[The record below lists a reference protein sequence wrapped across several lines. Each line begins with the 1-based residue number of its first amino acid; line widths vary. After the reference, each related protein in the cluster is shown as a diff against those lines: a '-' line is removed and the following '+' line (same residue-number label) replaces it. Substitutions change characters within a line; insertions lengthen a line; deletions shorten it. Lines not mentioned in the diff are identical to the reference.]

1 MARMHSR
8 DKGKSGST
16 KPFVKE
22 TPKWQTHTAKEVEAL
37 IVKLSKEKLT
47 SAQIGTRLRDT
58 YGIASVRATTGKKVV
73 EIMTEKG
80 ISKQLPEPLLDA
92 IKKFIAIRK
101 HLDDNRQ
108 DKTAKRGLQL
118 TQSKLNRLVKYYKRT
133 SKLEADWK
141 FNAGKAGLYLE

>member
-37 IVKLSKEKLT
+37 IVKYSKEKLT
-47 SAQIGTRLRDT
+47 GAQIGIKLRDM
-58 YGIASVRATTGKKVV
+58 YGIASVRATTGKKVA

-80 ISKQLPEPLLDA
+80 VAKQLPEPLLDI

-118 TQSKLNRLVKYYKRT
+118 TQSKLNRLIKYYKST
-133 SKLEADWK
+133 DKLEADWK
-141 FNAGKAGLYLE
+141 FNASKAGLYLE